1 MSDMP
6 TRRIIPGIYPFCSLL
21 LCGEQRVSSHSHY
34 LCFKLLCMHSQSK
47 QAIVVLLNG
56 CTSGSQGSPGYER
69 NVLLF
74 QQASV
79 MLLCWEPWP
88 SVRQPP
94 EANVRAL
101 RSYRL
106 TITAGTQSLNRDATS
121 ACPNLR
127 RSPLF
132 PFLFVPKLQH
142 IHRFLHL
149 DGNQC
154 CPPPAQGW
162 IQCLQLA
169 LANGKDGQ
177 FCGLIWSTRALNGF
191 ILSC

>member
-127 RSPLF
+127 
-132 PFLFVPKLQH
+132 
-142 IHRFLHL
+142 
-149 DGNQC
+149 
-154 CPPPAQGW
+154 PPPSSSYRS
-162 IQCLQLA
+162 
-169 LANGKDGQ
+169 
-177 FCGLIWSTRALNGF
+177 CGTSTGSCIWTGTSAVPLRLKGGY
-191 ILSC
+191 SVYSSR